1 MRNFC
6 IITNPYKDKNKK
18 VTNEMKSFIELKG
31 GVCHV
36 IMEGEE
42 IPDFTEGIF
51 VLGGDGT
58 LIRAAGIASEKDI
71 PLIGVNLGHL
81 GYLCELEEDR
91 KSTRLNSSH

>member
-42 IPDFTEGIF
+42 IPD
-51 VLGGDGT
+51 
-58 LIRAAGIASEKDI
+58 
-71 PLIGVNLGHL
+71 
-81 GYLCELEEDR
+81 
-91 KSTRLNSSH
+91 